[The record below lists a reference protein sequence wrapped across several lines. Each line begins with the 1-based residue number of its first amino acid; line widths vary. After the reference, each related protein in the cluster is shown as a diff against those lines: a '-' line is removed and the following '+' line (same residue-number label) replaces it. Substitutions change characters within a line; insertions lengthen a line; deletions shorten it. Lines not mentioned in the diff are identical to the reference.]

1 MHTLDEPSSV
11 AAPTQTAVIVPVPA
25 AEAVVEEHRRRL
37 DRAAAWGVPAH
48 VTVLFPFL
56 PPDRVDQSALGALSA
71 AVASVEA
78 FDVTFATTGWFGSEV
93 LWLAPDPI
101 EPLRQLTQAVW
112 DAFPSC
118 PPYGGAYDAIEPHLT
133 VGERD
138 LGPPGALTSA
148 ERAVRTR
155 LPVTQRV
162 DHVLLIAGTERP
174 RSWRTLHRLPLRTS
188 SRPPRRC

>member
-1 MHTLDEPSSV
+1 MHSLDEPPSA

-25 AEAVVEEHRRRL
+25 AEAVVDEHRQRL

-48 VTVLFPFL
+48 VTVLYPFL
-56 PPDRVDQSALGALSA
+56 PPEWVDDSALGALSA
-71 AVASVEA
+71 AVATVDA
-78 FDVTFATTGWFGSEV
+78 FDVTFATTGWFGSDV
-93 LWLAPDPI
+93 LWLAPDPS
-101 EPLRQLTQAVW
+101 EPLRQLTLAVW

-133 VGERD
+133 VAERA
-138 LGPPGALTSA
+138 LWQSGALTSV

-162 DHVLLIAGTERP
+162 DHVLLIRGSERP
-174 RSWRTLHRLPLRTS
+174 RSWRTLHRLPL
-188 SRPPRRC
+188 PE